1 MNIIFDC
8 FLLGGFFALGF
19 FVMHELLRT
28 VKYAI
33 TLHYS
38 KKRVIKACEDLCKAV
53 DSCTQEIKAA
63 QKTTKK
69 KK

>member
-38 KKRVIKACEDLCKAV
+38 KKKVIKACEDLCKAV
-53 DSCTQEIKAA
+53 DS
-63 QKTTKK
+63 
-69 KK
+69 